1 MKKFFYGLAVC
12 LLLVVSVFVLSGC
25 GETIES
31 LGIKNGIIKTE
42 YVVGEAFDKSS
53 GVLVAKIGS
62 RYVDIALTDRA
73 VTIEGFSTET
83 EVTNATATIKYKGKS
98 CTFDYSVSLKR
109 VEGAGVKGSYSFTY
123 DGTNVKDKLLNDI
136 YNNQTAGISKTDI
149 IFTDLEGKPW
159 AGITDVPDNNNN
171 SVTIYVKVQKQG
183 YASYTKQTNV
193 IVNKRALTA
202 TLYIVDKNGNKQTVG
217 TGNSVEYT
225 SDGFDLAIEYVG
237 LAEVDKEK
245 FVPDATNQAK
255 ARPFI
260 CTSTQTKS
268 GLDTSFLASMSS
280 SRKSVGKYSSGIVI
294 DSSLLHN
301 YTIKGE
307 ANCATISKDS
317 SGDQVVSYSN
327 AFDWEIQKATLSDA
341 DIKEIK
347 NGASF
352 ARYDEN
358 NNSLADSTYIGI
370 NQRLSISGDFSIGN
384 DKVIPGHTNNISV
397 AYYNMAEYVSI
408 GTNATKL
415 SADGVKD
422 AGEYKVVY
430 TISYNNY
437 KDITIEQDFEI
448 TPKAIEIVWIKIA
461 DLADLKGLKDSEYLE
476 YLENKKLTSDPNF
489 KYDGYEKGVI
499 AVVSNMDGIYS
510 DDLDA
515 NGLLSCLET
524 ENGKGTQ
531 KAQRTAKATIS
542 SNNYIFKG
550 QVEGYV
556 YMFVWSIVD

>member
-12 LLLVVSVFVLSGC
+12 LLLVVSVFALSGC

-109 VEGAGVKGSYSFTY
+109 VEGVGVKGSYSFTY
-123 DGTNVKDKLLNDI
+123 DGTNVKDKLLDDI
-136 YNNQTAGISKTDI
+136 YNSQTAGISKTDI

-171 SVTIYVKVQKQG
+171 SVTIFVKVQKQG

-202 TLYIVDKNGNKQTVG
+202 TLYIVDKNGNKQSVG
-217 TGNSVEYT
+217 AGNSVEYT
-225 SDGFDLAIEYVG
+225 SDDFDLAVEYVG

-255 ARPFI
+255 ARPLI
-260 CTSTQTKS
+260 CTSTQTNN
-268 GLDTSFLASMSS
+268 GLDTSFRASMSS
-280 SRKSVGKYSSGIVI
+280 SRKTVGKYSSGIVI

-301 YTIKGE
+301 YTLKGE
-307 ANCATISKDS
+307 SNCATISKDGN
-317 SGDQVVSYSN
+317 GDQVVSYSN
-327 AFDWEIQKATLSDA
+327 SFDWEIQKATLSDA
-341 DIKEIK
+341 KIEEIT
-347 NGASF
+347 NSASF

-358 NNSLADSTYIGI
+358 NNSLEESTYIGI
-370 NQRLSISGDFSIGN
+370 TQRLLISSNFTIGDE
-384 DKVIPGHTNNISV
+384 KAIPENTNNIKV
-397 AYYNMAEYVSI
+397 AYYYKAEYDSI
-408 GTNATKL
+408 GANATKL

-422 AGEYKVVY
+422 AGKYKVVY
-430 TISYNNY
+430 TISYKNY
-437 KDITIEQDFEI
+437 KDITLEQDFEI
-448 TPKAIEIVWIKIA
+448 TPKEIEIVWKSIDA
-461 DLADLKGLKDSEYLE
+461 LNGAA
-476 YLENKKLTSDPNF
+476 LTSDPNF
-489 KYDGYEKGVI
+489 KYDGTKKGVI
-499 AVVSNMDGIYS
+499 AVVSNMEGIYS
-510 DDLDA
+510 GDLDA
-515 NGLLSCLET
+515 NGLLSCLVTDNGTAT
-524 ENGKGTQ
+524 E
-531 KAQRTAKATIS
+531 KAQRTAQATILS
-542 SNNYIFKG
+542 SNYIFKD
-550 QVEGYV
+550 QVEGYA
-556 YMFVWSIVD
+556 YLFVWSIVD